1 MYIALYCLAVWAANY
16 TATMFV
22 PLPYFGAISIG
33 TMIFGVTFTLRDR
46 VHRRGRRVV
55 YSMIG
60 IAAAGM
66 AIMSVALEVPGQIIA
81 ASLVAILI
89 SEATDTEVYQRLTA
103 RRPIVRILGS
113 NAVSIPIDS
122 IIFNVIAFTGIFSG
136 AMIVQLIVGEIIVK
150 TLAGAL
156 VALWR
161 ETSSTVTSETK
172 S

>member
-1 MYIALYCLAVWAANY
+1 
-16 TATMFV
+16 
-22 PLPYFGAISIG
+22 
-33 TMIFGVTFTLRDR
+33 
-46 VHRRGRRVV
+46 
-55 YSMIG
+55 MIG
-60 IAAAGM
+60 LAAAGM

-103 RRPIVRILGS
+103 RRPIVRVLGS

-136 AMIVQLIVGEIIVK
+136 AMVVQLIVGEIIVK

-172 S
+172 G